1 MTILESLMTVGCLV
15 RFGQQHGV
23 VDSFNKRTNE
33 VTIRVAGD
41 TFPTVHVA
49 HFSMVRAGNDVSE
62 EIVVGVVTKQYP
74 KHPWPR
80 VGNEARTLKHPRIP
94 EMWR

>member
-33 VTIRVAGD
+33 VTIKTADV
-41 TFPTVHVA
+41 VHVV
-49 HFSMVRAGNDVSE
+49 HFEKVRAGNDITE
-62 EIVVGVVTKQYP
+62 EQVVGVVTKQFP
-74 KHPWPR
+74 KYPWPR
-80 VGNEARTLKHPRIP
+80 VGSDARTLKHPRIP
-94 EMWR
+94 EIWR